1 MKMTTENFNDNNSL
15 EENNKILKSK
25 LQEILENN
33 PNTLKAEVIEEALYY
48 DTDEEM
54 KTFFQD
60 LLNHGCVSGMI
71 GKLIYYTD
79 THKFYDKHYYEIEE
93 LRFEYQESIGE
104 SLRLDHDL
112 KNTLA
117 WFGFEETAYR
127 LASELEIEV

>member
-1 MKMTTENFNDNNSL
+1 MTTENFNDNNSL

>member
-1 MKMTTENFNDNNSL
+1 MTTENSNYNNPL

-48 DTDEEM
+48 DTDEEI
-54 KTFFQD
+54 KTFFSD
-60 LLNHGCVSGMI
+60 LLTHGCVSGMI

-79 THKFYDKHYYEIEE
+79 THKFYDKYYCEIEE

-104 SLRLDHDL
+104 SLNLDHDL
-112 KNTLA
+112 KNILA